1 MQMRVFGCKCAVNA
15 VLDAEYLFIAECSVS
30 LLVRAIAGA
39 VIIVGF

>member
-1 MQMRVFGCKCAVNA
+1 MQMRVFDSKCAVNA
-15 VLDAEYLFIAECSVS
+15 VLDAEYFFIADCPMS